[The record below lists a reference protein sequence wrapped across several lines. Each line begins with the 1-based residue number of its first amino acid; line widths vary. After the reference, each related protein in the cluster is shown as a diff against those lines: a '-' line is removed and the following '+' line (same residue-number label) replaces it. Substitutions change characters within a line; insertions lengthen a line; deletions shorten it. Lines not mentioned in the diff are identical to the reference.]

1 MIVWIKKN
9 VHWLIIVGLLVFLLI
24 NSGFIHK
31 KEISRLERNYKI
43 EKEGI
48 QSELLKNGQELN
60 TVRSKLLSKD
70 ELLDQ
75 VSDSLKLVLKKYK
88 DVKATVIVNT
98 VTKLDTVRIPF
109 DSIIPYEFQRTFKHE
124 TEFSKITGLST
135 NEGVRIDT
143 NESYNEQNIVFGDK
157 KEGWFKTEQSVSITN
172 SNPNVKTTGIQSSV
186 ITDKKKRFGLGPTIG
201 YNFLTGEIYIGAGIS
216 YDIIRF

>member
-1 MIVWIKKN
+1 MIKFIKDNLIWI
-9 VHWLIIVGLLVFLLI
+9 IIIAFMGFLMI
-24 NSGFIHK
+24 TQGCNNK
-31 KEISRLERNYKI
+31 KEISRLERNYQI

-70 ELLDQ
+70 ELLNQLNDTITEIT
-75 VSDSLKLVLKKYK
+75 KKYK
-88 DVKATVIVNT
+88 NVKAALSIKSTI
-98 VTKLDTVRIPF
+98 KRDTLYIPY
-109 DSIIPYEFQRTFKHE
+109 DSIINHVFSRTFKHE

-186 ITDKKKRFGLGPTIG
+186 ITERKKRFGLGPTIG
-201 YNFLTGEIYIGAGIS
+201 YNFLTGEIYVGVGVS
-216 YDIIRF
+216 YDVVRF

>member
-1 MIVWIKKN
+1 MIKFIKDNLIWI
-9 VHWLIIVGLLVFLLI
+9 IIIAFMAFLMI
-24 NSGFIHK
+24 TQGCNNK
-31 KEISRLERNYKI
+31 KEINRLERNYEI

-60 TVRSKLLSKD
+60 TVRSKLLTEK
-70 ELLDQ
+70 ELKEQ
-75 VSDSLKLVLKKYK
+75 ASDSLKLVLKKYK
-88 DVKATVIVNT
+88 DVKATVKIKT
-98 VTKLDTVRIPF
+98 ITKRDTLYIPF
-109 DSIIPYEFQRTFKHE
+109 DSIIPYVFSRTFKHE

-186 ITDKKKRFGLGPTIG
+186 ITERKKRWV
-201 YNFLTGEIYIGAGIS
+201 IGAGGVVDHRGNAGVGFFAG
-216 YDIIRF
+216 YAFGRF